1 MIGKAYISTFKYFD
15 NRTHRMAFKNRP
27 VLIVGQADSSDYI
40 ILPVSRITNQGNVD
54 SYYDVSIE
62 PADVPSMNLTQRSYI
77 RSHKQSVVHLGEL
90 TREIVDFRKEYEDI
104 YLDVISKM
112 EEFQKNLIIN
122 AL

>member
-62 PADVPSMNLTQRSYI
+62 PADVPLMNLTQRSYI

>member
-1 MIGKAYISTFKYFD
+1 MT
-15 NRTHRMAFKNRP
+15 
-27 VLIVGQADSSDYI
+27 
-40 ILPVSRITNQGNVD
+40 
-54 SYYDVSIE
+54 
-62 PADVPSMNLTQRSYI
+62 VPLMNLTQRSYI

>member
-1 MIGKAYISTFKYFD
+1 MIGKAYISTYKYFD

-62 PADVPSMNLTQRSYI
+62 PADVPLMNLTQRSYI

>member
-1 MIGKAYISTFKYFD
+1 
-15 NRTHRMAFKNRP
+15 MAFKNRP

-62 PADVPSMNLTQRSYI
+62 PADVPLMNLTQRSYI